1 MIYSLI
7 AAIVV
12 VLCLAFLLLR
22 EHRISLSIREK
33 REQEQAEIVEVRTL
47 ISVQKE
53 EIRRVTEEREQRQ
66 RSLEQLRSEK
76 ENLEHESYRW
86 QVECQQITVGDFN
99 IPLSALDS
107 KSTNK
112 CCR

>member
-33 REQEQAEIVEVRTL
+33 E
-47 ISVQKE
+47 
-53 EIRRVTEEREQRQ
+53 
-66 RSLEQLRSEK
+66 
-76 ENLEHESYRW
+76 ENLEHEGYRW
-86 QVECQQITVGDFN
+86 QVECQHLQRALEEAKQKNQDQAKELQLQFKEIATQIVEER
-99 IPLSALDS
+99 S
-107 KSTNK
+107 KT
-112 CCR
+112 